1 MRSTNNW
8 PSLTPAPA
16 GSDDRFEEL
25 RIAYYA
31 RLKSDRAQVVALR
44 TQLAKDPESKATYE
58 AIRVCAHGM
67 AGAAAIFEATDI
79 MGAARKLEHAAA
91 QPPHDPDATTPG
103 PPTKSPGDSGN
114 PAVSPLLDS
123 LIELLDSICN

>member
-1 MRSTNNW
+1 MRSTNDW
-8 PSLTPAPA
+8 PRLTPTPA

-44 TQLAKDPESKATYE
+44 TQLAKDPGSKATYE

-91 QPPHDPDATTPG
+91 DAPRAPDAATPID
-103 PPTKSPGDSGN
+103 PTKSLEDSGN
-114 PAVSPLLDS
+114 PAVRPLLDS

>member
-1 MRSTNNW
+1 MRSTSNW
-8 PSLTPAPA
+8 PHLSPGPA
-16 GSDDRFEEL
+16 GTDDRFEEL

-31 RLKSDRAQVVALR
+31 RLKSDRAQVMTLR
-44 TQLAKDPESKATYE
+44 TQLAKGPESKATYE

-79 MGAARKLEHAAA
+79 MKAARKLEHVASDAALATIPSDTA
-91 QPPHDPDATTPG
+91 Q
-103 PPTKSPGDSGN
+103 SQGDSGN
-114 PAVSPLLDS
+114 PAVRPLLDS

>member
-1 MRSTNNW
+1 MRSTNDW
-8 PSLTPAPA
+8 PRLTPTPA
-16 GSDDRFEEL
+16 GTDDRFEEL

-31 RLKSDRAQVVALR
+31 RLKSDRAQVIALR

-79 MGAARKLEHAAA
+79 MKAARQLEHAASEA
-91 QPPHDPDATTPG
+91 ANAKDAA
-103 PPTKSPGDSGN
+103 GDSGN
-114 PAVSPLLDS
+114 PAVRPLLDS

>member
-1 MRSTNNW
+1 MRSTSNW
-8 PSLTPAPA
+8 PRLSPGPA
-16 GSDDRFEEL
+16 GTDDRFEEL

-31 RLKSDRAQVVALR
+31 RLKSDRAQVMTLR
-44 TQLAKDPESKATYE
+44 TQLAKGPESKATYE

-79 MGAARKLEHAAA
+79 MNAARKLEHVASEAAVATDTA
-91 QPPHDPDATTPG
+91 Q
-103 PPTKSPGDSGN
+103 SQGDSGN
-114 PAVSPLLDS
+114 PAVRPLLDS

>member
-1 MRSTNNW
+1 MRSTNHW
-8 PSLTPAPA
+8 PRLTPAPA
-16 GSDDRFEEL
+16 GTDDRFEEL

-31 RLKSDRAQVVALR
+31 RLKSDRAQVMALR
-44 TQLAKDPESKATYE
+44 TQLGKAPDSKATYD

-79 MGAARKLEHAAA
+79 MKAARALEHVATEAALAMASSDTA
-91 QPPHDPDATTPG
+91 QSQAN
-103 PPTKSPGDSGN
+103 SGN
-114 PAVSPLLDS
+114 PAVGPPLDS

>member
-1 MRSTNNW
+1 MRSTNDW
-8 PSLTPAPA
+8 PRVTSTPA
-16 GSDDRFEEL
+16 GTDDRFEEL

-79 MGAARKLEHAAA
+79 MKAARNLEHAASEA
-91 QPPHDPDATTPG
+91 VRPHDAA
-103 PPTKSPGDSGN
+103 SDSGN
-114 PAVSPLLDS
+114 PAVRPPLDS
-123 LIELLDSICN
+123 LIQLLDSVCN

>member
-1 MRSTNNW
+1 MRSTNDW
-8 PSLTPAPA
+8 PRLNPGPA
-16 GSDDRFEEL
+16 GTDDRFEEL

-44 TQLAKDPESKATYE
+44 AQLAKSPEDRATYE

-79 MGAARKLEHAAA
+79 MRAARKLEHAASEA
-91 QPPHDPDATTPG
+91 TQSNAAAPH
-103 PPTKSPGDSGN
+103 SGI
-114 PAVSPLLDS
+114 PAVHPPLDS
-123 LIELLDSICN
+123 LIDLLDSICN

>member
-1 MRSTNNW
+1 MKSTNDW
-8 PSLTPAPA
+8 PRLTPTPA
-16 GSDDRFEEL
+16 GTDDRFEEL

-31 RLKSDRAQVVALR
+31 RLKSDRAQVMALR
-44 TQLAKDPESKATYE
+44 TQLANGHDAKATYE

-79 MGAARKLEHAAA
+79 MKAARTLEQAASEA
-91 QPPHDPDATTPG
+91 APAT
-103 PPTKSPGDSGN
+103 GDSGN
-114 PAVSPLLDS
+114 PAVRPLLNS

>member
-1 MRSTNNW
+1 MRSTSNW
-8 PSLTPAPA
+8 PHLSPGPA
-16 GSDDRFEEL
+16 GTDDRFEEL

-31 RLKSDRAQVVALR
+31 RLKSDRAQVMTLR
-44 TQLAKDPESKATYE
+44 TQLAKGPESKATYE

-79 MGAARKLEHAAA
+79 MKAARQLEHAASEA
-91 QPPHDPDATTPG
+91 VHPKEAAT
-103 PPTKSPGDSGN
+103 DSGN
-114 PAVSPLLDS
+114 PAVRPPLDS